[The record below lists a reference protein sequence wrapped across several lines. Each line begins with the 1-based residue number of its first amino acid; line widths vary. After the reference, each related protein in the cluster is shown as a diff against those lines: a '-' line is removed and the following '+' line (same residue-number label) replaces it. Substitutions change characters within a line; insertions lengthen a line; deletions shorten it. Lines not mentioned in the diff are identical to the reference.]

1 MTMGHRALAALG
13 ITLSCAGLLLG
24 LVGAEHLLT
33 FISIRRATPAMM
45 SPAQVM
51 GALTLALLLVAAG
64 VACLYR
70 ATLHVSRH
78 PSATAPGSTESERH
92 PPGSVTL

>member
-1 MTMGHRALAALG
+1 MTMGRRALAALG
-13 ITLSCAGLLLG
+13 IMLSCAGLLLG
-24 LVGAEHLLT
+24 LMGAEHLLSL
-33 FISIRRATPAMM
+33 ISVRHAAPTIM

-78 PSATAPGSTESERH
+78 PSSTSAGSTESERH

>member
-24 LVGAEHLLT
+24 LMSAEHLLSL
-33 FISIRRATPAMM
+33 ISVWHVAPTMM
-45 SPAQVM
+45 SPAQMM
-51 GALTLALLLVAAG
+51 GALTLALLLVTAG

-78 PSATAPGSTESERH
+78 PSSTAPGSTESERH

>member
-13 ITLSCAGLLLG
+13 IMLSCAGLLLG
-24 LVGAEHLLT
+24 LMGAEHLLSL
-33 FISIRRATPAMM
+33 ISVRQAAPTIM

-70 ATLHVSRH
+70 ATLHVSRN
-78 PSATAPGSTESERH
+78 PGTTAAGSTESERN